1 MCVLPPLLHQCCCQ
15 RPQPLGQLRQ
25 MRVALLIALL
35 GQHISG
41 RAKKN
46 VKSGANENACAR
58 SSPSTWMVKGA
69 VRLGILMVTAAAADS
84 GALAAHNTPHLFAT
98 PTLRCG
104 PHLGLVK
111 FAPPLTVVPGDV
123 RPTMTSG
130 ANQLRLRGGALGSG
144 GMVNGDG
151 GLRLTDQASAAL
163 QAAVDN
169 ARGRGNLEAQI
180 LKSTRYSAFIQ

>member
-1 MCVLPPLLHQCCCQ
+1 
-15 RPQPLGQLRQ
+15 
-25 MRVALLIALL
+25 
-35 GQHISG
+35 
-41 RAKKN
+41 
-46 VKSGANENACAR
+46 
-58 SSPSTWMVKGA
+58 
-69 VRLGILMVTAAAADS
+69 MVTAAAANS
-84 GALAAHNTPHLFAT
+84 GALTAHSTPHLFAT
-98 PTLRCG
+98 PSLRCG
-104 PHLGLVK
+104 HRGLVK